1 MIDLWTLLVVDLFQ
15 GFWPAIIGLS
25 ALMWIMFVIGKVSQ
39 VTTLNFLSIFILA
52 MCIGYGYSL
61 ISIVITLIILIVH
74 LLAIP
79 RMINS

>member
-15 GFWPAIIGLS
+15 GFWPAIIGLCGM
-25 ALMWIMFVIGKVSQ
+25 MWVIFVIGRVSQ

-52 MCIGYGYSL
+52 MSIGYGYSM
-61 ISIVITLIILIVH
+61 ISIGITILILVVH

-79 RMINS
+79 RMINA

>member
-15 GFWPAIIGLS
+15 GFWPAIIGIS
-25 ALMWIMFVIGKVSQ
+25 FVMWIIFVIGKVSQ

-61 ISIVITLIILIVH
+61 ISILFTISILIIH